1 MYFDAP
7 NFLEF
12 APDPIRYRK
21 TAEILDRGWLFSFDN
36 ARWREINVPFC
47 PQSELSKIGV
57 KEKFSVSYYKKTF
70 TVKPD
75 YERVFLCFGAVDY
88 RAEVYINGKK
98 AFGHIGG
105 YTPFSFDIA
114 PFVCAG
120 ENELFLIV
128 HDEETNVA
136 RGKQTEKDGS
146 YGCFYTRVT
155 GIWQPVWIEYRP
167 YDYIKNFRFFP
178 NAEDA
183 SLCVEL
189 EVSGKGD
196 FETEIRFNDKKV
208 GGYNG
213 IISDKTCVKVSL
225 SEKKLWGILKGDLY
239 EVIIRFSGDTVY
251 SYFGLREVGYDGYKF
266 LLNGEEVYQKLVLVQ
281 GYYDGGIY
289 TPERLSDM
297 QDDID
302 RALRLGF
309 NGMRLHQK
317 LFDPRFLYLC
327 DKAGI
332 MVWGEFPSWG
342 IDYATD
348 DYYDRLCAE
357 WKDALERDFNHP
369 SIITWCPLNEV
380 WTENTQNYLKYVNGL
395 FKITKEFD
403 GTRPCVDVSGGYH
416 GNKTDVYDFHCYES
430 NENLKKYLAELNE
443 RDVLDVPLLN
453 DKRNGLRYQKGLPVN
468 VSEFGGIPFG
478 NKVANNR
485 EMTDK
490 EWTDGGAWGYGN
502 GETDG
507 DLFVKRYRELAESIF
522 ACEKVSGFCYTQLY
536 DVEQEQNGFY
546 FYDRTDKLSEEQKK
560 EIKRINSEK

>member
-1 MYFDAP
+1 MDVLDRLENVP
-7 NFLEF
+7 N
-12 APDPIRYRK
+12 PIKRRK
-21 TAEILDRGWLFSFDN
+21 NTEILSSGWLYSSDGDIY
-36 ARWREINVPFC
+36 RDIKIPFC
-47 PQSELSKIGV
+47 PQSALSKINA
-57 KEKFSVSYYKKTF
+57 KERLKKVFYKNNF

-75 YERVFLCFGAVDY
+75 FNRVFINFGAVDY
-88 RAEVYINGKK
+88 RAKLYINKRFVGE
-98 AFGHIGG
+98 HVGG
-105 YTPFSFDIA
+105 YTPFSFDITS
-114 PFVCAG
+114 FIG
-120 ENELFLIV
+120 GGINELYLEAED
-128 HDEETNVA
+128 DEPNIA
-136 RGKQTEKDGS
+136 SGKQTTKDGS

-155 GIWQPVWIEYRP
+155 GIWQPVWLEYTP
-167 YDYIKNFRFFP
+167 ENFIKNFRFFP
-178 NAEDA
+178 NVRNGSVD
-183 SLCVEL
+183 VEL
-189 EVSGKGD
+189 SVFGGGECGIDVLLKG
-196 FETEIRFNDKKV
+196 EKV
-208 GGYNG
+208 GSYDGYING
-213 IISDKTCVKVSL
+213 NGRVTIPL
-225 SEKKLWGILKGDLY
+225 FKKMLWGVEKGELY
-239 EVIIRFSGDTVY
+239 DVKISFSGDEVS
-251 SYFGLREVGYDGYKF
+251 SYFGLREVCYNGYGFYI
-266 LLNGEEVYQKLVLVQ
+266 NGEEVYQKLVLVQ
-281 GYYDGGIY
+281 GYYEGGIY
-289 TPERLSDM
+289 TPKSVQDM
-297 QDDID
+297 QADID
-302 RALRLGF
+302 RAKELGF

-403 GTRPCVDVSGGYH
+403 GTRPCVDASGGYH
-416 GNKTDVYDFHCYES
+416 GEKTDVYDFHCYES

-507 DLFVKRYRELAESIF
+507 DSFVKRYRELAESIF